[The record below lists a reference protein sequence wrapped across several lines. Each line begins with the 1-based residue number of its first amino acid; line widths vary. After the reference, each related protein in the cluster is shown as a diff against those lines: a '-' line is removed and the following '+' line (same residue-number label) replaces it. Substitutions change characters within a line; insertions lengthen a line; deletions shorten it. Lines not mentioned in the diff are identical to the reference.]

1 MSEKYYES
9 WDFEPGSL
17 ICEKCQVPMEPGE
30 IVLHYMG
37 NDFPILMPKCP
48 GCGQAFLPEE
58 LALGKIFQVEQALED
73 K

>member
-1 MSEKYYES
+1 MSGA
-9 WDFEPGSL
+9 DGT
-17 ICEKCQVPMEPGE
+17 GE

>member
-1 MSEKYYES
+1 MSEKYYET
-9 WDFEPGSL
+9 WEFEPGSL
-17 ICEKCQVPMEPGE
+17 ICDRCGVPLEPGE

-48 GCGQAFLPEE
+48 VCGQGFIPEE
-58 LALGKIFQVEQALED
+58 LAYGKIFQVEQALED